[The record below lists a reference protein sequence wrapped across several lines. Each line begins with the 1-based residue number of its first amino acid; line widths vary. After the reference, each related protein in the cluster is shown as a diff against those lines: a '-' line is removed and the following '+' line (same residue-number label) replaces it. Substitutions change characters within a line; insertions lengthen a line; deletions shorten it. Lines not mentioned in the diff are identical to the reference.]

1 MESRRVSG
9 GRRGPLRRL
18 PLAAQRAGRGEGRP
32 GLPGRR
38 PGRGLERTGAEPARH
53 GRAGLVG
60 RGTVP
65 VPAHRLFAAPW
76 RGRGPH
82 GARDPWAGRT
92 AGQRPEGH
100 RHLPDGGA
108 GADAV
113 GGARDGHGHGHGH
126 GHGYGHGYDH
136 GYDHGHG
143 KRRHV
148 GQRRCRPGG
157 HDRYRRRHQHRGPA
171 PAAVSEAITLR
182 RASGERIYQNACAV
196 CHEAGSG
203 PTLFGV
209 KPLLGQNTNLH
220 AASPDNLI
228 QVILH
233 GIQAPADDAL
243 GYMPAFGN
251 SLDDR
256 QIGDLIDYLRARFAP
271 EEEAWP
277 VDTTTIGRLR
287 QHAQPQ

>member
-1 MESRRVSG
+1 TATATTTASAAASASVVSA
-9 GRRGPLRRL
+9 P
-18 PLAAQRAGRGEGRP
+18 AATTA
-32 GLPGRR
+32 
-38 PGRGLERTGAEPARH
+38 T
-53 GRAGLVG
+53 
-60 RGTVP
+60 
-65 VPAHRLFAAPW
+65 AA
-76 RGRGPH
+76 
-82 GARDPWAGRT
+82 AATIT
-92 AGQRPEGH
+92 A
-100 RHLPDGGA
+100 
-108 GADAV
+108 V
-113 GGARDGHGHGHGH
+113 
-126 GHGYGHGYDH
+126 
-136 GYDHGHG
+136 
-143 KRRHV
+143 
-148 GQRRCRPGG
+148 
-157 HDRYRRRHQHRGPA
+157 PA

-277 VDTTTIGRLR
+277 VDTTTIGKLR